1 MADHDNA
8 GDRSPGMPAE
18 PERRAGNEDRPGRR
32 HGKRRRSRKSAV
44 ALIVGL
50 LVVVIAGGL
59 AIAGLV
65 IQSQIKGEIDYFED
79 PFEELTERPN
89 SAEGEEGEADP
100 LNFLVLGSDSR
111 ISAGDPTQWEF
122 GAQRT
127 DAILLVHLPGDRQS
141 AQVMSIPRDSW
152 VEIPGYG
159 TNKINAAFSFGGPP
173 LMIQTVEQLTGV
185 HIDHF
190 AVTDFEAFAALTDEL
205 GGVEITLPDG
215 LNQGGVQLEPGTH
228 LLNGEQALA
237 YVRQRYGLS
246 GGDFDRV
253 QRQQNWMRAILK
265 AAFDN
270 DVLTNPGKLVSFLRT
285 VASSVAVDEGFEIE
299 QMRTLALSLRDIR
312 PGDLTFM
319 TVPVAGTDTS
329 SDGQSIVVLDQ
340 EPFDALMAAV
350 AADDEVAQYIKDHP
364 ELTTL
369 GSDVS

>member
-1 MADHDNA
+1 LTDHDETQETDSVPGDEQA
-8 GDRSPGMPAE
+8 GGAAAPQS
-18 PERRAGNEDRPGRR
+18 RRRM
-32 HGKRRRSRKSAV
+32 RRRSIF
-44 ALIVGL
+44 ALIAGG

-65 IQSQIKGEIDYFED
+65 LQSQLKGEIAYLED
-79 PFEELTERPN
+79 PFEDLTERPAT
-89 SAEGEEGEADP
+89 AEGEAGEADP

-111 ISAGDPTQWEF
+111 ISAGDPDQWEF

-127 DAILLVHLPGDRQS
+127 DAILLVHIPGDRQS

-152 VEIPGYG
+152 VDVPGWGMY
-159 TNKINAAFSFGGPP
+159 KVNAAFSFGGPA
-173 LMIQTVEQLTGV
+173 LLIQTVEQLTGV

-215 LNQGGVQLEPGTH
+215 LDNAGVTLEPGTH
-228 LLNGEQALA
+228 VLDGEQALA
-237 YVRQRYGLS
+237 YVRQRYRLP

-265 AAFDN
+265 AAFD
-270 DVLTNPGKLVSFLRT
+270 DEVLTNPGKLVSFLRT

-312 PGDLTFM
+312 PADLTFL

-329 SDGQSIVVLDQ
+329 SDGQSIVVLDE
-340 EPFDALMAAV
+340 EPFDALMAVV
-350 AADDEVAQYIKDHP
+350 AADDEVARYIQDHP
-364 ELTTL
+364 ELTVL
-369 GSDVS
+369 GSDVR

>member
-1 MADHDNA
+1 MSNEE
-8 GDRSPGMPAE
+8 RPAE
-18 PERRAGNEDRPGRR
+18 PESEESEHAAATPPSRRRNG
-32 HGKRRRSRKSAV
+32 RRRSSRRSTI
-44 ALIVGL
+44 ALIAGL
-50 LVVVIAGGL
+50 LVVALAGGL

-65 IQSQIKGEIDYFED
+65 LQSQIKGEIDYFED
-79 PFEELTERPN
+79 PFDELTERPN

-111 ISAGDPTQWEF
+111 ISTGDPTQWEF

-228 LLNGEQALA
+228 VLNGEQALA

-364 ELTTL
+364 GLTVL